1 MSLTG
6 LILHGL
12 ETDGKFN
19 PGRAAEIPAGGGA
32 GAATSPFDPT
42 ALHHEATVLTGQGK
56 GRCQAGARQVPSCSC
71 RWKKVLNKTHLET
84 NAEINVKNTGT
95 AEKACT
101 I

>member
-56 GRCQAGARQVPSCSC
+56 GRCQARLGLALADGRKCLTRP
-71 RWKKVLNKTHLET
+71 T
-84 NAEINVKNTGT
+84 
-95 AEKACT
+95 
-101 I
+101 

>member
-12 ETDGKFN
+12 QTDGKFN

-42 ALHHEATVLTGQGK
+42 ALHHEATVLTGPGLALAD
-56 GRCQAGARQVPSCSC
+56 GRKCLTRP
-71 RWKKVLNKTHLET
+71 T
-84 NAEINVKNTGT
+84 
-95 AEKACT
+95 
-101 I
+101 